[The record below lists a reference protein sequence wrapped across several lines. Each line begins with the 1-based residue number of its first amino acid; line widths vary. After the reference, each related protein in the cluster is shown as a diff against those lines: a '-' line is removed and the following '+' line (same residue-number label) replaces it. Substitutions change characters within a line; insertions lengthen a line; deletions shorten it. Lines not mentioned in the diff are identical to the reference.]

1 MKKNK
6 GYRKKYKVQ
15 RLKDTN
21 KVSIIDKACNVRE
34 TAIIKEIG
42 TFRIVISANQ

>member
-15 RLKDTN
+15 RPKDTN
-21 KVSIIDKACNVRE
+21 KLSVIDKACTVRE

-42 TFRIVISANQ
+42 TFRIIISAIQ